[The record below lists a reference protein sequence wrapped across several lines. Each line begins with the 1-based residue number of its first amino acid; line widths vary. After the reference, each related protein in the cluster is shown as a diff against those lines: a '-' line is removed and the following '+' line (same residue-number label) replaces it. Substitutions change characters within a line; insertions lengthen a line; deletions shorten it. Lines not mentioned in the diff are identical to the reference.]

1 MDSSIIAKTL
11 LTLGV
16 GAGIGYFIF
25 DYRQNRLHPNPDPD
39 LEIEDE
45 LRRRLCALENE
56 GSDLDRGGLARDYL
70 SELPT
75 RYRI

>member
-25 DYRQNRLHPNPDPD
+25 DYRQRKLIPNPEDRAAA
-39 LEIEDE
+39 EIEEQLLALDNEKYNLDE
-45 LRRRLCALENE
+45 GLLRN
-56 GSDLDRGGLARDYL
+56 DYL
-70 SELPT
+70 TNLPT